1 MLILPSQFVQSS
13 DPIAPGVRADVVA
26 DFIRGQ
32 PYPLLFV
39 TFSGAHLYGFSS
51 ADSDYDLRGAHVT
64 PVEILCRLTP
74 PGETV
79 ELMDKDAPVEMDV
92 VTHDV
97 GKFFRL
103 LLKNNGYVLE
113 QIFSDIVVATC
124 PEHDE
129 LKAIAKHC
137 ITRQHRHHYMNF
149 ASNQWE
155 MVIKGGKPTVKGLL
169 YTYRVLLAGIHLMRT
184 GRVESNLV
192 RLNDEHRV
200 PDIDELIRLK
210 SGGAEKQELAGH
222 DLTRHARQYERLQLQ
237 MDDARAASALPEEV
251 HPVLGRAAL
260 DDLLVRIRMQTVA
273 RSGFAN

>member
-1 MLILPSQFVQSS
+1 MLIQPAQYVAPVQ
-13 DPIAPGVRADVVA
+13 PIAPGVRGDVVA
-26 DFIRGQ
+26 EFMRKQ

-51 ADSDYDLRGAHVT
+51 ADSDYDLRGSHVT
-64 PVEILCRLTP
+64 PVRLLCKLDP
-74 PGETV
+74 PSETV
-79 ELMDKDAPVEMDV
+79 EVMDKDAPVEMDV

-124 PEHDE
+124 DEHAE
-129 LKAIAKHC
+129 LKAIAVHC
-137 ITRQHRHHYMNF
+137 ITRNHRHHYMSF
-149 ASNQWE
+149 AHNQWD

-192 RLNDEHRV
+192 RLNDEHRS
-200 PDIDELIRLK
+200 DEIAELIRLK
-210 SGGAEKQELAGH
+210 VGGAEKQELAGKSLLQH
-222 DLTRHARQYERLQLQ
+222 ERKYASLQAELEAART
-237 MDDARAASALPEEV
+237 ASSLPEEV
-251 HPVLGRAAL
+251 DPVLGRAAL
-260 DDLLVRIRMQTVA
+260 DDLLVRVRMQTVPAAAA
-273 RSGFAN
+273 R